1 MIPDV
6 SASQP
11 ASAATQQPATE
22 TIVAVNHL
30 VKRYG
35 RFTAVND
42 VSFTIQR
49 GEIFG
54 LLGPNG
60 AGKTTTLE
68 VIEGLR
74 RGDGGAV
81 TVDGLD
87 VWRDRRAVQQR
98 IGVQLQTTTLFDE
111 LTVRETI
118 ELFGSFYPSSRPAD
132 ELLREVALEEKAR
145 AHPNDLSGGQRQR
158 LALALALVNDPAL
171 LLLDEPTTGLDPQSR
186 HQLWET
192 IRGLRERGKTI
203 LLTTHFMDE
212 AQTLCDRIAIL
223 DGGGIIAE
231 DTPAGLIGLLNASA
245 AIECALIPTPDGQTL
260 DTAALRLLPGVSEVQ
275 DIAGRVRIF
284 SSRIEQTLVAL
295 FQRAEARGVAVEGLL
310 VQAPTLEDVFLKL
323 TGRGLRE

>member
-6 SASQP
+6 SVSQP
-11 ASAATQQPATE
+11 TNAAPAPAVDE
-22 TIVAVNHL
+22 IVAVSHL

-42 VSFTIQR
+42 VSFTIRR

-74 RGDGGAV
+74 KGDGGAV

-87 VWRDRRAVQQR
+87 VRRDRRTVQRR

-118 ELFGSFYPSSRPAD
+118 ELFGSFYPTARPAD
-132 ELLREVALEEKAR
+132 DLLREVALEEKTR

-192 IRGLRERGKTI
+192 IRRLRE
-203 LLTTHFMDE
+203 
-212 AQTLCDRIAIL
+212 
-223 DGGGIIAE
+223 
-231 DTPAGLIGLLNASA
+231 
-245 AIECALIPTPDGQTL
+245 
-260 DTAALRLLPGVSEVQ
+260 
-275 DIAGRVRIF
+275 
-284 SSRIEQTLVAL
+284 
-295 FQRAEARGVAVEGLL
+295 
-310 VQAPTLEDVFLKL
+310 
-323 TGRGLRE
+323 

>member
-1 MIPDV
+1 MISDV
-6 SASQP
+6 RVSQSAGVAAPP
-11 ASAATQQPATE
+11 AADDF
-22 TIVAVNHL
+22 VAVNHL

-42 VSFTIQR
+42 ISFTIRR
-49 GEIFG
+49 GEIYG

-68 VIEGLR
+68 IIEGLR
-74 RGDGGAV
+74 RGDGGEV

-87 VWRDRRAVQQR
+87 VRRDRRAVQRR

-118 ELFGSFYPSSRPAD
+118 QLFGSFYPSARSAD
-132 ELLREVALEEKAR
+132 ELLSEVALDEKAR
-145 AHPNDLSGGQRQR
+145 ARPNDLSGGQRQR

-186 HQLWET
+186 HLLWET

-223 DGGGIIAE
+223 DGGRIIAE

-245 AIECALIPTPDGQTL
+245 TIECALIPPPGGRPL
-260 DTAALRLLPGVSEVQ
+260 DSVTLRLLPSVSDVQ
-275 DIAGRVRIF
+275 GKGERVRIF
-284 SSRIEQTLVAL
+284 SSGIEQTLVAL
-295 FQRAEARGVAVEGLL
+295 FQRAEAQGVSVEGLL

>member
-1 MIPDV
+1 MLSDV
-6 SASQP
+6 RVSQP
-11 ASAATQQPATE
+11 AGVAATPAADD
-22 TIVAVNHL
+22 IVAVNHL

-42 VSFTIQR
+42 VSFTIRR
-49 GEIFG
+49 GEIYG

-68 VIEGLR
+68 IIEGLR

-81 TVDGLD
+81 MVDGLD
-87 VWRDRRAVQQR
+87 VRRDRRAVQRR

-118 ELFGSFYPSSRPAD
+118 QLFGSFYPSARSAD
-132 ELLREVALEEKAR
+132 ELLSEVALDEKAR
-145 AHPNDLSGGQRQR
+145 ARPNDLSGGQRQR

-186 HQLWET
+186 HLLWET

-223 DGGGIIAE
+223 DGGRIIAE

-245 AIECALIPTPDGQTL
+245 TIECALTSLPGGQPL
-260 DTAALRLLPGVSEVQ
+260 DSATLRLLPGVSDVQ
-275 DIAGRVRIF
+275 NTGERVRIF
-284 SSRIEQTLVAL
+284 SARIEQTLTAL
-295 FQRAEARGVAVEGLL
+295 FQRAEAQGISVEGLL

>member
-1 MIPDV
+1 MLSDIRV
-6 SASQP
+6 SQP
-11 ASAATQQPATE
+11 AGVAAPPAADDF
-22 TIVAVNHL
+22 VAVNHL

-42 VSFTIQR
+42 VSFTIRR
-49 GEIFG
+49 GEIYG

-68 VIEGLR
+68 IIEGLR

-81 TVDGLD
+81 MVDGLD
-87 VWRDRRAVQQR
+87 VRRDRRAVQRR

-118 ELFGSFYPSSRPAD
+118 QLFGSFYPSARSAD
-132 ELLREVALEEKAR
+132 ELLSEVALDEKAR
-145 AHPNDLSGGQRQR
+145 ARPNDLSGGQRQR

-186 HQLWET
+186 HLLWET

-223 DGGGIIAE
+223 DGGRIIAE

-245 AIECALIPTPDGQTL
+245 TIECALISPPGGQPL
-260 DTAALRLLPGVSEVQ
+260 DSATLRLLPGVSEVQ
-275 DIAGRVRIF
+275 SAGERVRIF
-284 SSRIEQTLVAL
+284 SARIEQTLTAL
-295 FQRAEARGVAVEGLL
+295 FQRAEAQGIGVEGLL